1 MSSTPSA
8 SRAAFDTA
16 SRVDVVDVAFLTVVG
31 ALVGTT
37 SAGVASASHR
47 GTLQRSARRTT
58 SSAPIAGPRH
68 STQATSAPRVFCDK
82 AEMLCKMKSLEY
94 KKYMLD
100 VDYSR
105 EDFVEKFPE
114 ARTFPQIT
122 MDGNYIG
129 GFTELDAHLA

>member
-1 MSSTPSA
+1 MKLNLLKLSLKKLIENLKPSSIIEAPKILIS
-8 SRAAFDTA
+8 
-16 SRVDVVDVAFLTVVG
+16 
-31 ALVGTT
+31 T
-37 SAGVASASHR
+37 SVTMIEIWSK
-47 GTLQRSARRTT
+47 
-58 SSAPIAGPRH
+58 PNCI
-68 STQATSAPRVFCDK
+68 FCDK

-105 EDFVEKFPE
+105 EEFIEKFPE